1 MGRPRTIS
9 AAIRFGF
16 SVGRVRVL
24 EGRLLSNV
32 TLERLLDARSFDEQ
46 KRVFADTEYGSCL
59 GEAETAGDVEAALDE
74 CHAELFWFLE
84 TSRLPETVS
93 RYFRTRYDYANLKAR
108 LKSEALNVPL
118 QGMLEPHGMVE
129 PELFGGSVEMLPAH
143 LRVLDAAV
151 RDGDVVVRD
160 RIDPVVDRA
169 MHEDLL
175 AVARESGC
183 RLLQDLAELTVNLA
197 NVRTVLRAHKLGWP
211 AADVR
216 DALVPGATVPPRS
229 LLASYGLSF
238 GDMVERLSAVARL
251 SGVGAEDLLEVERFD
266 VLADNLIVRQAKK
279 ARLIATGVEPVIG
292 YVMALQSELVIL
304 RMLLLGKIAGLSAQA
319 LRKRMREL
327 YV

>member
-1 MGRPRTIS
+1 MAYSGTIS

-24 EGRLLSNV
+24 EGRLLPNA

-46 KRVFADTEYGSCL
+46 KRVLADTEYGRCL
-59 GEAETAGDVEAALDE
+59 DEAETAGDVEAVLDDYRRG
-74 CHAELFWFLE
+74 LFEFLE
-84 TSRLPETVS
+84 TSRLPQSVL

-108 LKSEALNVPL
+108 LKAEALGVPL
-118 QGMLEPHGMVE
+118 DEMLEPHGMLG
-129 PELFGGSVEMLPAH
+129 PELFSGSIEMLPAH
-143 LRVLDAAV
+143 LRVLDGAV

-211 AADVR
+211 VADVR
-216 DALVPGATVPPRS
+216 DALVPGTTVPPRS
-229 LLASYGLSF
+229 LLASYNLPF

-251 SGVGAEDLLEVERFD
+251 SGVSAEDLMEVERFD
-266 VLADNLIVRQAKK
+266 VLADNLIVRQAKQ

-292 YVMALQSELVIL
+292 YVMARQSEVVIL
-304 RMLLLGKIAGLSAQA
+304 RMILLGKLAGLSAQA
-319 LRKRMREL
+319 LRRRMREL